1 MRQVTSKLRLERVP
15 AVGQWYVAF
24 YVSDWNIHYSNPS
37 PVSSYYEM
45 CLFCSISVYSL
56 WPHNAGL
63 TSRRREMSV
72 YPKHYTEPVILRQGQ
87 VLSEEERLRLA
98 KLQYIPIKAALNDQS
113 LSIFHH
119 ELANKMINYIT
130 RKGKKKLARELLDRC
145 FENIKQIQI
154 QRMNLGREDNVVADP
169 LELLVRAV
177 ENCRPILQVTRIKR
191 GGVAYQVPV
200 PVTEKKS
207 YFLAMNWLLDAA
219 RDKEKKVHLPEKLAW
234 EIIDAAHGHGRV
246 VKRKNDLHKLCEDN
260 RAYAHYRWS

>member
-1 MRQVTSKLRLERVP
+1 M
-15 AVGQWYVAF
+15 
-24 YVSDWNIHYSNPS
+24 
-37 PVSSYYEM
+37 
-45 CLFCSISVYSL
+45 SI
-56 WPHNAGL
+56 
-63 TSRRREMSV
+63 
-72 YPKHYTEPVILRQGQ
+72 YPKHYAEPVIAKLEKS
-87 VLSEEERLRLA
+87 LSGGERTRLS

-119 ELANKMINYIT
+119 EIANKMINYIT
-130 RKGKKKLARELLDRC
+130 RKGNKKLARELMDQC

-154 QRMNLGREDNVVADP
+154 QRLNLGKEENVVADP
-169 LELLVRAV
+169 LELLLLAI
-177 ENCRPILQVTRIKR
+177 ENCRPILQVTKIKR

-219 RDKEKKVHLPEKLAW
+219 RDKERKVHLPQKLAW
-234 EIIDAAHGHGRV
+234 EILDAASGQGRV